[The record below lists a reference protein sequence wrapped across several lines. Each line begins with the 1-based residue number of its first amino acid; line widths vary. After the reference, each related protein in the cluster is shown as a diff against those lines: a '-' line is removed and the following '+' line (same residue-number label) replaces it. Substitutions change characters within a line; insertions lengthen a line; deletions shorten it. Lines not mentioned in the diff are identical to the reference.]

1 MTKILLEQIT
11 KLEDLTLFSKA
22 FKEGLIQINITKIAK
37 HLNKDRKT
45 VKKYLLGQ
53 TPKKTRQREKYLDQ
67 HRDYILEV
75 LSDKYQSF
83 DYIEHLFKYLKRERG
98 ITCSIS
104 SLSHYIRLD
113 EKLNSLFDRHKKI
126 PSQCVLRHHL
136 ENKPNLI

>member
-11 KLEDLTLFSKA
+11 NIEDIALFSKA
-22 FKEGLIQINITKIAK
+22 YQEGLIQINITKVAK

-53 TPKKTRQREKYLDQ
+53 IPKKTRQREKYLDQ

-83 DYIEHLFKYLKRERG
+83 DYIEHLFKYLKR
-98 ITCSIS
+98 
-104 SLSHYIRLD
+104 LQL
-113 EKLNSLFDRHKKI
+113 
-126 PSQCVLRHHL
+126 
-136 ENKPNLI
+136 